1 MSERER
7 DTGTVNG
14 VWAVT
19 VSLFLAVLQ
28 GRLALQS
35 SSPGTRFLEVR

>member
-35 SSPGTRFLEVR
+35 SPGTRFLEVR

>member
-19 VSLFLAVLQ
+19 VSLFSAVLQ
-28 GRLALQS
+28 GRLALR
-35 SSPGTRFLEVR
+35 SSPQGTQFLEVR